1 MAVRTGA
8 LPGQFMRGR
17 HTYGILTQL
26 GVTETIARDK
36 DDYVNLAVRLGLDAP
51 AGRTQIVMRMNAA
64 HRLFY
69 SDTRSVR
76 ALEDIYWS
84 AVRRCGVAV

>member
-36 DDYVNLAVRLGLDAP
+36 DDYVNLAVRLGLDA
-51 AGRTQIVMRMNAA
+51 AWRTQIVMRMNAA

-69 SDTRSVR
+69 SDARSVR
-76 ALEDIYWS
+76 ALEDFYWS